1 MVASSTRSAIHIA
14 AGFIISTSL
23 SYAFTAPAAYRSLYQ
38 STALC
43 SSLSEDSQSPRP
55 SLASSE
61 EQLNDIDLP
70 PRTSS
75 SETSNIYSNGDE
87 PRSSEFRNL
96 EPLQQSSIRTTR
108 LETEAKASSIY
119 IPSASNEYWSLL
131 EEIDE
136 LESDLQSGLDVGI
149 SDDATH
155 SILSMIR
162 RKKAQDPDHVYQITK
177 EAAKSAARIGRLEES
192 KKYQEEAERARNML
206 PQFNLGGLWVGK
218 YGAHGFEMINV
229 TYTDDTL
236 VAYKVTG
243 DQNIPRGEITFTADF
258 QVDAPGYG
266 TGNQPLEPI
275 VLSENSAKKW
285 GTKKLPRFP
294 GQGHAA
300 EPGYVNNQF
309 MEGQLV
315 VIGEKADYFSFAW
328 VPLEHQI
335 FFGRPSPELT
345 LKMLR
350 EGGGSALTAGTG
362 MDVPSLDAD
371 VKEQT
376 EYVSRCLEVTCDTM
390 FDQHNEGKVA
400 PESCIWHGDND
411 EHCYFE

>member
-14 AGFIISTSL
+14 AGLIISTSL
-23 SYAFTAPAAYRSLYQ
+23 SYAFTAPATYRSLYQ
-38 STALC
+38 STALH
-43 SSLSEDSQSPRP
+43 SSLSEDSQRPRP
-55 SLASSE
+55 SLTSSE
-61 EQLNDIDLP
+61 EQLNDIDLTP
-70 PRTSS
+70 TTSS
-75 SETSNIYSNGDE
+75 SEISNMYSNGDE

-96 EPLQQSSIRTTR
+96 QPLQQSSTRTTR
-108 LETEAKASSIY
+108 LEKEAEAKANSIY
-119 IPSASNEYWSLL
+119 IPPASNQYWSLL
-131 EEIDE
+131 EEIDQ
-136 LESDLQSGLDVGI
+136 LESGLQRGI
-149 SDDATH
+149 SGDATH

-177 EAAKSAARIGRLEES
+177 EAAKSAERTGRLEES

-218 YGAHGFEMINV
+218 YGARGFEMINV

-236 VAYKVTG
+236 IAYKVTG

-258 QVDAPGYG
+258 QVDGPGYG

-309 MEGQLV
+309 MEGQLA

-328 VPLEHQI
+328 VPLDHQI
-335 FFGRPSPELT
+335 FFCRPSPELT
-345 LKMLR
+345 LKMLKER
-350 EGGGSALTAGTG
+350 GDSALMAGTG
-362 MDVPSLDAD
+362 LGVPSLGAD

-376 EYVSRCLEVTCDTM
+376 EYISRCLEVTCDTIS
-390 FDQHNEGKVA
+390 DELKEGKVDQ
-400 PESCIWHGDND
+400 ESCIWHGD
-411 EHCYFE
+411 CYFE